1 MKEKINTDNNS
12 NLYTIKEVSD
22 LTGISETVLIRF
34 VMLKKINTL
43 RIGKSI
49 RITEQELDRL
59 IKNLSGKRESRG
71 ETILFEE
78 KNAPV
83 IYTAEEIAEILN
95 LSVDNVWLLLK
106 SGELKG
112 FKIRQGR
119 SSWRIPERYL
129 NEFIEKR
136 IIKTGT
142 EEI

>member
-1 MKEKINTDNNS
+1 MKEKMNTDNNS
-12 NLYTIKEVSD
+12 NLYTIKEISD

-78 KNAPV
+78 KNVPV